1 MFLCIFAQH
10 STQCKYLIFFI
21 IEHLYTPKLPLV
33 SKMGHCKLR
42 KLTWKS
48 VSEVFLVKYKTSLPH
63 AGALF
68 HVFEPPC
75 FMPQPFIVENSKD
88 AQK

>member
-48 VSEVFLVKYKTSLPH
+48 VSEVFLVKYKNFIASCR
-63 AGALF
+63 
-68 HVFEPPC
+68 C
-75 FMPQPFIVENSKD
+75 FISRRPMASESS
-88 AQK
+88 A